1 MKHDDTGVLK
11 RGGWFVTGT
20 DTGVGKTSVA
30 LALLTALERK
40 GRKAVGMKPI
50 ASGCRKTAAGLRCDD
65 AERLQAA
72 SSVTAEYVDI
82 NPYAFAD
89 PVAPHLAATAEGIV
103 IRIEK
108 IQTHFDRLQR
118 LAPWVVVEGAGGW
131 RVPLNDAHT
140 MADLA
145 KVLNLPVVLVV
156 GIRLGCL
163 NHALLTAA
171 AIQADGVRLAGWVA
185 NQIESGLALFEENV
199 ATLRVRFDAPLLGV
213 FPYQKSGFNPTHA
226 SHLILEKLI

>member
-1 MKHDDTGVLK
+1 MM

-20 DTGVGKTSVA
+20 DTGVGKTAVA
-30 LALLTALERK
+30 QALLTALQRK
-40 GRKAVGMKPI
+40 GHKAVGMKPI

-72 SSVTAEYVDI
+72 SSVTAEYADI

-89 PVAPHLAATAEGIV
+89 PVAPHLAAATEGIV

-145 KVLNLPVVLVV
+145 KALNLPVVLVV

-185 NQIESGLALFEENV
+185 NQIEPGLALFEGNV
-199 ATLRVRFDAPLLGV
+199 ATLRARLDVPLLDV
-213 FPYQKSGFNPTHA
+213 FPYQESGFNPTHV